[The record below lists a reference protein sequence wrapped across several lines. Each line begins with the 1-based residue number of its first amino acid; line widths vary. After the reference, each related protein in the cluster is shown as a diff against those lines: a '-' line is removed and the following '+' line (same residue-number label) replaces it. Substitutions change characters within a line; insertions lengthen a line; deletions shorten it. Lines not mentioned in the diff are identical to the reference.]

1 MGCLR
6 CNPGIEKPAG
16 SRKIV
21 NKGEKMSPDKKIKD
35 TDKLKAQVINLR
47 ELIDYQEGSVVSRE
61 VISKKTGT
69 VTLFAFDKGQGL
81 SEHTAP
87 FDALVLCL
95 DGEVEVTIS
104 GNPIRLR
111 EREMVIM
118 PADKPHALKA
128 LQRFKML
135 LIMIRT

>member
-1 MGCLR
+1 
-6 CNPGIEKPAG
+6 
-16 SRKIV
+16 
-21 NKGEKMSPDKKIKD
+21 MSPDKKNKM
-35 TDKLKAQVINLR
+35 DKLKGQAINLR
-47 ELIDYQEGSVVSRE
+47 DLIDYQEGSVVSRE
-61 VISKKTGT
+61 VVSKKTGT

-87 FDALVLCL
+87 FDALVFCL

-111 EREMVIM
+111 EGEMVIM
-118 PADKPHALKA
+118 PADQPHALKA